1 MTTRR
6 IVGIDLGVTSSHTV
20 VVIDE
25 TTAVLAR
32 RRCRPTLEG
41 LETIEQSALAGA
53 PASTVLEV
61 IVEPTGAAWL
71 PVVVFFMRRGH
82 VVHRVSSA
90 KASAMRRFLSQHS
103 KANSIDAEAL
113 ARLAIVGPEGLQPLR
128 LPEGP
133 AASLDRRV
141 RAADRLT
148 DAANSHKV
156 RLRELARQA
165 MPMIDLA
172 IRGELGVS
180 DVAVLERYGDPRQLL
195 RAGRTRLV
203 ALIHKTSRGHHGE
216 ERGPMPGG
224 GWRRWR
230 SSSTGTTRPCRSRTW
245 PPRWRP
251 RPDWSG
257 RSWPSGTH
265 TPADAKPH
273 TGWWIPKDWPA
284 PFPVLPTS
292 VAR

>member
-25 TTAVLAR
+25 TTAILAR
-32 RRCRPTLEG
+32 RRCRPTRESLERIG
-41 LETIEQSALAGA
+41 QAALAGV
-53 PASTVLEV
+53 PASTALEV
-61 IVEPTGAAWL
+61 ILEPTGAAWL
-71 PVVVFFMRRGH
+71 PVAVFFCRRGH

-113 ARLAIVGPEGLQPLR
+113 ARLAIVDPDGLQPLR
-128 LPEGP
+128 LAEGP

-165 MPMIDLA
+165 MPMVDLA
-172 IRGELGVS
+172 VRGELGVS
-180 DVAVLERYGDPRQLL
+180 DVAVLERYGDPLGT
-195 RAGRTRLV
+195 A
-203 ALIHKTSRGHHGE
+203 ASRGRAWWPLLPRRRVASTARNGPT
-216 ERGPMPGG
+216 RGGRWPP
-224 GWRRWR
+224 RRW
-230 SSSTGTTRPCRSRTW
+230 SSTARTRPCPSRTW
-245 PPRWRP
+245 PPRWRR
-251 RPDWSG
+251 RPGS
-257 RSWPSGTH
+257 
-265 TPADAKPH
+265 
-273 TGWWIPKDWPA
+273 
-284 PFPVLPTS
+284 S
-292 VAR
+292 VPCS